1 MARSRSS
8 IQALWAFRTTAR
20 NRLPGRSSTTA
31 RSSCSVRSTTS
42 SARSHDSRR
51 SPRSQSARLPTDG
64 CAPRTHEAIGHHGG
78 HVISLPSNDS
88 FNIGGINW
96 LALAIVI
103 VAAVLGAWIVPRATV
118 ALLSRRLRGRRS
130 ADEDVHL
137 RAKRADT
144 LVAAIRSLSRY
155 AAITAGILG
164 VFIFAVPSAGSTV
177 IGISLL
183 LAVGGFAAQ
192 SVLRDIIAG
201 SMMLFERWF
210 DVGDAITIEPWS
222 MSGVVE
228 TMSLRSV
235 KLRGLGGETIRI
247 HNQHMYGV
255 RVARRGIREIVLEF
269 YVTDAA
275 TGRTLVQKLSDVLP
289 SGPMHLLSALSI
301 EGEEQL
307 GSLTRFTVR
316 GAVPPGREWLIESF
330 AIAVLKELDEE
341 GGRVIKHGPVAYFSD
356 SVAESRF
363 ARSVAPQLELD
374 D

>member
-1 MARSRSS
+1 
-8 IQALWAFRTTAR
+8 
-20 NRLPGRSSTTA
+20 
-31 RSSCSVRSTTS
+31 
-42 SARSHDSRR
+42 
-51 SPRSQSARLPTDG
+51 
-64 CAPRTHEAIGHHGG
+64 
-78 HVISLPSNDS
+78 VISLPSNDT
-88 FNIGGINW
+88 FNFGGINW
-96 LALAIVI
+96 LAFVIVI
-103 VAAVLGAWIVPRATV
+103 VVAVLAAQVIPRIAV
-118 ALLSRRLRGRRS
+118 ALLARRLRGRQS
-130 ADEDVHL
+130 IDEDVHL

-144 LVAAIRSLSRY
+144 LVAAIRSLARY

-164 VFIFAVPSAGSTV
+164 IFIFAIPGPGSTV

-210 DVGDAITIEPWS
+210 DVGDAITIEPWA

-275 TGRTLVQKLSDVLP
+275 KGRELVQRLSDVLP

-301 EGEEQL
+301 ESEEQV
-307 GSLTRFTVR
+307 GMLTRFMVR

-330 AIAVLKELDEE
+330 AIAVLKELDED
-341 GGRVIKHGPVAYFSD
+341 GGHVIKHGPVAYFSD
-356 SVAESRF
+356 SIAESRF

>member
-1 MARSRSS
+1 
-8 IQALWAFRTTAR
+8 
-20 NRLPGRSSTTA
+20 
-31 RSSCSVRSTTS
+31 
-42 SARSHDSRR
+42 
-51 SPRSQSARLPTDG
+51 
-64 CAPRTHEAIGHHGG
+64 
-78 HVISLPSNDS
+78 VISLPSSDT
-88 FNIGGINW
+88 FNFGGINW
-96 LALAIVI
+96 LAFAIVI
-103 VAAVLGAWIVPRATV
+103 VAAILAALIIPRIAV
-118 ALLSRRLRGRRS
+118 ALLARRLRGRQS
-130 ADEDVHL
+130 IDEDVHL

-164 VFIFAVPSAGSTV
+164 IFIFAIPGPGSTV

-210 DVGDAITIEPWS
+210 DVGDAITIEPWA

-275 TGRTLVQKLSDVLP
+275 TGRELVQRLSDVLP

-301 EGEEQL
+301 ESEEQVGL
-307 GSLTRFTVR
+307 LTRFMVR
-316 GAVPPGREWLIESF
+316 GAVPPGREWLIETF

-341 GGRVIKHGPVAYFSD
+341 GGHVIKHGPVAYFSD

>member
-1 MARSRSS
+1 M
-8 IQALWAFRTTAR
+8 
-20 NRLPGRSSTTA
+20 
-31 RSSCSVRSTTS
+31 
-42 SARSHDSRR
+42 
-51 SPRSQSARLPTDG
+51 
-64 CAPRTHEAIGHHGG
+64 
-78 HVISLPSNDS
+78 ISLPSNES

-96 LALAIVI
+96 LAFAIVI
-103 VAAVLGAWIVPRATV
+103 VAAILGALIVPRIAV

-130 ADEDVHL
+130 IDEDVHL

-164 VFIFAVPSAGSTV
+164 IFIFAIPGQGSTV
-177 IGISLL
+177 VGVSLL

-275 TGRTLVQKLSDVLP
+275 KGRELVQKLSDVLP

-301 EGEEQL
+301 EGEDQL
-307 GSLTRFTVR
+307 GPLTRFTVR

-330 AIAVLKELDEE
+330 AIAVLKELDDE

>member
-1 MARSRSS
+1 
-8 IQALWAFRTTAR
+8 
-20 NRLPGRSSTTA
+20 
-31 RSSCSVRSTTS
+31 
-42 SARSHDSRR
+42 
-51 SPRSQSARLPTDG
+51 
-64 CAPRTHEAIGHHGG
+64 
-78 HVISLPSNDS
+78 VISLPSSDT
-88 FNIGGINW
+88 FNFGGINW
-96 LALAIVI
+96 LAFVLVIAAAILAALII
-103 VAAVLGAWIVPRATV
+103 PRIAV
-118 ALLSRRLRGRRS
+118 ALLARRLRGRQS
-130 ADEDVHL
+130 IDEDVHL

-164 VFIFAVPSAGSTV
+164 IFIFAIPGPGSTV

-210 DVGDAITIEPWS
+210 DVGDAITIEPWA

-275 TGRTLVQKLSDVLP
+275 TGRELVQRLSDVLP

-301 EGEEQL
+301 ESEEQVGL
-307 GSLTRFTVR
+307 LTRFMVR
-316 GAVPPGREWLIESF
+316 GAVPPGREWLIETF

-341 GGRVIKHGPVAYFSD
+341 GGHVIKHGPVAYFSD

>member
-1 MARSRSS
+1 M
-8 IQALWAFRTTAR
+8 
-20 NRLPGRSSTTA
+20 
-31 RSSCSVRSTTS
+31 
-42 SARSHDSRR
+42 
-51 SPRSQSARLPTDG
+51 
-64 CAPRTHEAIGHHGG
+64 
-78 HVISLPSNDS
+78 ISLPSNES

-96 LALAIVI
+96 LAFAIVI
-103 VAAVLGAWIVPRATV
+103 VAAILGALIVPRIAV

-130 ADEDVHL
+130 IDEDVHL

-164 VFIFAVPSAGSTV
+164 IFIFAIPGQGSTV
-177 IGISLL
+177 IGVSLL

-210 DVGDAITIEPWS
+210 DVGDAITIEPWA

-275 TGRTLVQKLSDVLP
+275 KGRELVQKLSDVLP

-301 EGEEQL
+301 EGEDQL
-307 GSLTRFTVR
+307 GPLTRFTVR
-316 GAVPPGREWLIESF
+316 GAVPPGREWLIESC

>member
-1 MARSRSS
+1 M
-8 IQALWAFRTTAR
+8 
-20 NRLPGRSSTTA
+20 
-31 RSSCSVRSTTS
+31 
-42 SARSHDSRR
+42 
-51 SPRSQSARLPTDG
+51 
-64 CAPRTHEAIGHHGG
+64 
-78 HVISLPSNDS
+78 ISLPSNES

-96 LALAIVI
+96 LAFAIVI
-103 VAAVLGAWIVPRATV
+103 VAAILGALIVPRIAV

-130 ADEDVHL
+130 IDEDVHL

-164 VFIFAVPSAGSTV
+164 IFIFAIPGQGSTV
-177 IGISLL
+177 IGVSLL

-210 DVGDAITIEPWS
+210 DVGDAITIEPWA

-275 TGRTLVQKLSDVLP
+275 KGRELVQKLSDVLP

-301 EGEEQL
+301 EGEDQL
-307 GSLTRFTVR
+307 GPLTRFTVR

>member
-1 MARSRSS
+1 
-8 IQALWAFRTTAR
+8 
-20 NRLPGRSSTTA
+20 
-31 RSSCSVRSTTS
+31 
-42 SARSHDSRR
+42 
-51 SPRSQSARLPTDG
+51 
-64 CAPRTHEAIGHHGG
+64 
-78 HVISLPSNDS
+78 VISLPSSDT
-88 FNIGGINW
+88 FNFGGINW
-96 LALAIVI
+96 LAFAIVI
-103 VAAVLGAWIVPRATV
+103 VAAILAALIIPRIAI
-118 ALLSRRLRGRRS
+118 ALLARRLRGRQS
-130 ADEDVHL
+130 IDEDVHL

-164 VFIFAVPSAGSTV
+164 IFIFAIPGPGSTV

-210 DVGDAITIEPWS
+210 DVGDAITIEPWA

-275 TGRTLVQKLSDVLP
+275 KGRELVQRLSDVLP

-301 EGEEQL
+301 ESEEQVGL
-307 GSLTRFTVR
+307 LTRFMVR

-330 AIAVLKELDEE
+330 AIAVLKELDDE
-341 GGRVIKHGPVAYFSD
+341 GGHVIKHGPVAYFSD

>member
-1 MARSRSS
+1 M
-8 IQALWAFRTTAR
+8 
-20 NRLPGRSSTTA
+20 
-31 RSSCSVRSTTS
+31 
-42 SARSHDSRR
+42 
-51 SPRSQSARLPTDG
+51 
-64 CAPRTHEAIGHHGG
+64 
-78 HVISLPSNDS
+78 ISLPSSDT
-88 FNIGGINW
+88 FNFGGINW
-96 LALAIVI
+96 LAFAIVI
-103 VAAVLGAWIVPRATV
+103 VAAILAALIIPRIAI
-118 ALLSRRLRGRRS
+118 ALLARRLRGRQS
-130 ADEDVHL
+130 IDEDVHL

-164 VFIFAVPSAGSTV
+164 IFIFAIPGRSTV

-210 DVGDAITIEPWS
+210 DVGDAITIEPWA

-275 TGRTLVQKLSDVLP
+275 RGRELVQKLSDVLP

-307 GSLTRFTVR
+307 GVLTRFTVR

-341 GGRVIKHGPVAYFSD
+341 GGHVIKHGPVAYFSD

>member
-1 MARSRSS
+1 
-8 IQALWAFRTTAR
+8 
-20 NRLPGRSSTTA
+20 
-31 RSSCSVRSTTS
+31 
-42 SARSHDSRR
+42 
-51 SPRSQSARLPTDG
+51 
-64 CAPRTHEAIGHHGG
+64 
-78 HVISLPSNDS
+78 
-88 FNIGGINW
+88 
-96 LALAIVI
+96 
-103 VAAVLGAWIVPRATV
+103 
-118 ALLSRRLRGRRS
+118 
-130 ADEDVHL
+130 VHL

-155 AAITAGILG
+155 AAIAAGILG
-164 VFIFAVPSAGSTV
+164 IFIFAIPGPGSTV

-210 DVGDAITIEPWS
+210 DVGDAITIEPWA

-275 TGRTLVQKLSDVLP
+275 TGRELVQRLSDVLP

-301 EGEEQL
+301 ESEEQVGL
-307 GSLTRFTVR
+307 LTRFMVR
-316 GAVPPGREWLIESF
+316 GAVPPGREWLIETF

-341 GGRVIKHGPVAYFSD
+341 GGHVIKHGPVAYFSD

>member
-1 MARSRSS
+1 M
-8 IQALWAFRTTAR
+8 
-20 NRLPGRSSTTA
+20 
-31 RSSCSVRSTTS
+31 
-42 SARSHDSRR
+42 
-51 SPRSQSARLPTDG
+51 
-64 CAPRTHEAIGHHGG
+64 
-78 HVISLPSNDS
+78 ISLPSNES

-96 LALAIVI
+96 LAFAIVI
-103 VAAVLGAWIVPRATV
+103 VAAILGALIVPRIAV

-130 ADEDVHL
+130 IDEDVHL

-164 VFIFAVPSAGSTV
+164 IFIFAIPGQGSTV
-177 IGISLL
+177 IGVSLL

-210 DVGDAITIEPWS
+210 DVGDAITIEPWALR
-222 MSGVVE
+222 GVVE

-275 TGRTLVQKLSDVLP
+275 KGRELVQKLSDVLP

-301 EGEEQL
+301 EGEDQL
-307 GSLTRFTVR
+307 GPLTRFTVR

>member
-1 MARSRSS
+1 
-8 IQALWAFRTTAR
+8 
-20 NRLPGRSSTTA
+20 
-31 RSSCSVRSTTS
+31 
-42 SARSHDSRR
+42 
-51 SPRSQSARLPTDG
+51 
-64 CAPRTHEAIGHHGG
+64 
-78 HVISLPSNDS
+78 VISLPSSDT
-88 FNIGGINW
+88 FNFGGINW
-96 LALAIVI
+96 LAFAIVI
-103 VAAVLGAWIVPRATV
+103 VAAILAALIIPRIAV
-118 ALLSRRLRGRRS
+118 ALLARRLRGRQS
-130 ADEDVHL
+130 IDEDVHL

-155 AAITAGILG
+155 AAIAAGILG
-164 VFIFAVPSAGSTV
+164 IFIFAIPGPGSTV

-210 DVGDAITIEPWS
+210 DVGDAITIEPWA

-275 TGRTLVQKLSDVLP
+275 TGRELVQRLSDVLP

-301 EGEEQL
+301 ESEEQVGL
-307 GSLTRFTVR
+307 LTRFMVR
-316 GAVPPGREWLIESF
+316 GAVPPGREWLIETF

-341 GGRVIKHGPVAYFSD
+341 GGHVIKHGPVAYFSD

>member
-1 MARSRSS
+1 M
-8 IQALWAFRTTAR
+8 
-20 NRLPGRSSTTA
+20 
-31 RSSCSVRSTTS
+31 
-42 SARSHDSRR
+42 
-51 SPRSQSARLPTDG
+51 
-64 CAPRTHEAIGHHGG
+64 
-78 HVISLPSNDS
+78 ISLPSNES

-96 LALAIVI
+96 LAFAIVI
-103 VAAVLGAWIVPRATV
+103 VAAILGALIVPRIAV

-130 ADEDVHL
+130 IDEDVHL

-164 VFIFAVPSAGSTV
+164 IFIFAIPGQGSTV
-177 IGISLL
+177 IGVSLL

-210 DVGDAITIEPWS
+210 DVGDAITIEPWA

-275 TGRTLVQKLSDVLP
+275 KGRELVQKLSDVLP

-301 EGEEQL
+301 EGEDQL
-307 GSLTRFTVR
+307 GPLTRFTVR

-330 AIAVLKELDEE
+330 AIAVRKELDEE

>member
-1 MARSRSS
+1 M
-8 IQALWAFRTTAR
+8 
-20 NRLPGRSSTTA
+20 
-31 RSSCSVRSTTS
+31 
-42 SARSHDSRR
+42 
-51 SPRSQSARLPTDG
+51 
-64 CAPRTHEAIGHHGG
+64 
-78 HVISLPSNDS
+78 ISLPSNES

-96 LALAIVI
+96 LAFVIVI
-103 VAAVLGAWIVPRATV
+103 VAAILGALIVPRIAV

-130 ADEDVHL
+130 IDEDVHL

-164 VFIFAVPSAGSTV
+164 IFIFAIPGQGSTV
-177 IGISLL
+177 IGVSLL

-210 DVGDAITIEPWS
+210 DVGDAITIEPWA

-275 TGRTLVQKLSDVLP
+275 KGRELVQKLSDVLP

-301 EGEEQL
+301 EGEDQL
-307 GSLTRFTVR
+307 GPLTRFTVR

>member
-1 MARSRSS
+1 M
-8 IQALWAFRTTAR
+8 
-20 NRLPGRSSTTA
+20 
-31 RSSCSVRSTTS
+31 
-42 SARSHDSRR
+42 
-51 SPRSQSARLPTDG
+51 
-64 CAPRTHEAIGHHGG
+64 
-78 HVISLPSNDS
+78 ISLPSSDT
-88 FNIGGINW
+88 FNFGGINW
-96 LALAIVI
+96 LAFAIVI
-103 VAAVLGAWIVPRATV
+103 VAAILAALIIPRIAV
-118 ALLSRRLRGRRS
+118 ALLARRLRGRQS
-130 ADEDVHL
+130 IDEDVHL

-164 VFIFAVPSAGSTV
+164 IFIFAIPGPGSTV

-210 DVGDAITIEPWS
+210 DVGDAITIEPWA

-275 TGRTLVQKLSDVLP
+275 TGRELVQRLSDVLP

-301 EGEEQL
+301 ESEEQVGL
-307 GSLTRFTVR
+307 LTRFMVR
-316 GAVPPGREWLIESF
+316 GAVPPGREWLIETF

-341 GGRVIKHGPVAYFSD
+341 GGHVIKHGPVAYFSD

>member
-1 MARSRSS
+1 
-8 IQALWAFRTTAR
+8 
-20 NRLPGRSSTTA
+20 
-31 RSSCSVRSTTS
+31 
-42 SARSHDSRR
+42 
-51 SPRSQSARLPTDG
+51 
-64 CAPRTHEAIGHHGG
+64 
-78 HVISLPSNDS
+78 VISLPSNES

-96 LALAIVI
+96 LAFAIVI
-103 VAAVLGAWIVPRATV
+103 VAAILGALIVPRIAV

-130 ADEDVHL
+130 IDEDVHL

-164 VFIFAVPSAGSTV
+164 IFIFAIPGQGSTV
-177 IGISLL
+177 VGVSLL

-275 TGRTLVQKLSDVLP
+275 KGRELVQKLSDVLP

-301 EGEEQL
+301 EGEDQL
-307 GSLTRFTVR
+307 GPLTRFTVR

-330 AIAVLKELDEE
+330 AIAVLKELDDE

>member
-1 MARSRSS
+1 M
-8 IQALWAFRTTAR
+8 
-20 NRLPGRSSTTA
+20 
-31 RSSCSVRSTTS
+31 
-42 SARSHDSRR
+42 
-51 SPRSQSARLPTDG
+51 
-64 CAPRTHEAIGHHGG
+64 
-78 HVISLPSNDS
+78 ISLPSSDT
-88 FNIGGINW
+88 FNFGGINW
-96 LALAIVI
+96 LAFVLVIAAAILAALII
-103 VAAVLGAWIVPRATV
+103 PRIAV
-118 ALLSRRLRGRRS
+118 ALLARRLRGRQS
-130 ADEDVHL
+130 IDEDVHL

-164 VFIFAVPSAGSTV
+164 IFIFAIPGPGSTV

-210 DVGDAITIEPWS
+210 DVGDAITIEPWA

-275 TGRTLVQKLSDVLP
+275 KGRELVQKLSDVLP

-307 GSLTRFTVR
+307 GVLTRFTVR

-341 GGRVIKHGPVAYFSD
+341 EGHVIRHGPVAYFSD